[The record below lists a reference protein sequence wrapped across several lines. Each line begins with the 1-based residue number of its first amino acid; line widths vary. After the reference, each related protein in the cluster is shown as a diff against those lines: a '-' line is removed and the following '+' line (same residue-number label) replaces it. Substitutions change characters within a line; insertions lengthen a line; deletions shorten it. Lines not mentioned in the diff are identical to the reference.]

1 MNKIKKRGSRIIFIT
16 IVLSMIGIGSAQAIP
31 ISSILK
37 NTSIGKVYDE
47 LIRDINSVGNYV
59 KDFAKSLDG
68 DMQVAIDETLG
79 ELGIPNIVELRKKI
93 GQNASNSDLYLE
105 SVGRKRNEA
114 ENEVNRAIINA
125 KFNQEGQQETK
136 RKTKLIQENI
146 EDIQRFSV
154 DAQNSVSTQ
163 DVVKKLTQEQQK
175 IGEILGAMQS
185 HNLQSET
192 IDTLQLETSNRIA
205 NNIYEQ
211 RQSNERE
218 VANQATYNE
227 IITSRARLF

>member
-1 MNKIKKRGSRIIFIT
+1 M
-16 IVLSMIGIGSAQAIP
+16 VGIGSAQAIP

-37 NTSIGKVYDE
+37 DTSIGKVYDE
-47 LIRDINSVGNYV
+47 LIRDINSYGNYV

-68 DMQVAIDETLG
+68 DMQVAMDETIG

-93 GQNASNSDLYLE
+93 GQNASNSDSYLE
-105 SVGRKRNEA
+105 GVGRARNET
-114 ENEVNRAIINA
+114 ENEVNRAIING
-125 KFNQEGQQETK
+125 KFNQEGQQKTK
-136 RKTKLIQENI
+136 RKTQLTQKNI
-146 EDIQRFSV
+146 EDIQKFNI

-163 DVVKKLTQEQQK
+163 NVVKNLTQEQQK
-175 IGEILGAMQS
+175 IGEILGAMQN

-192 IDTLQLETSNRIA
+192 VDTLQLETSNRIA

-211 RQSNERE
+211 RQSNARE